1 MNATLKVCIA
11 LPEIPPVVP
20 ALIRILKSNLYFI
33 ETVMMFAFCVHS
45 KEKKLQTKL
54 LENTKLKIVLSLIKI
69 YIRFVNVI
77 SSCNMLLTK
86 TNATILEWS
95 MLMTNSVSI

>member
-1 MNATLKVCIA
+1 MNATSKVCIA
-11 LPEIPPVVP
+11 LPEIQNVVP
-20 ALIRILKSNLYFI
+20 ASIRILKSNLYFI

-45 KEKKLQTKL
+45 KEKKQQTKL

-77 SSCNMLLTK
+77 SSYNMLLTK

-95 MLMTNSVSI
+95 MLVTNLVSI